1 MIFLYYL
8 LKSNSSKTYQAPL
21 KRHIFDFLTELR
33 GTWTPFPSFWLN
45 TSPQAWREK
54 PLSRHQNFWTTLGLG
69 QSRICCCGT
78 QSQRPC
84 PIVQRSGMVF
94 VQLESLFKNLHFH
107 WFVILKK
114 QIYYLG
120 LNQVTTFS
128 INCTKSSLLLI
139 DDPGHVNR
147 AWVQH
152 VN

>member
-1 MIFLYYL
+1 MIFQYYL

-33 GTWTPFPSFWLN
+33 GTWKPLPNFWPN

-69 QSRICCCGT
+69 QSRICSGGI
-78 QSQRPC
+78 QSRRPC
-84 PIVQRSGMVF
+84 PIVQRSGMFF

-107 WFVILKK
+107 QFVIYKGY
-114 QIYYLG
+114 QG
-120 LNQVTTFS
+120 SNQVTTFS

-152 VN
+152 VD